1 MTKRIFHLLRGLA
14 AALAGLSAS
23 LSVFAAGKSG
33 GLTIA
38 DPYILF
44 HGGRYYAYGTGGP
57 APGAESPVS
66 CPTTSIPGDWLPRP

>member
-44 HGGRYYAYGTGGP
+44 HGGRY
-57 APGAESPVS
+57 
-66 CPTTSIPGDWLPRP
+66 